1 MTRLADYLKLFIKRL
16 TSGSGLDITG
26 FAGGV
31 NSLKADRRWLIV
43 SILATLWILYVI
55 ARVLLIP
62 DHGAVVKGFT
72 HDSGYI
78 SIVAE
83 RVRDG
88 EGFTNPAH
96 WLLFLNPPRLPMPF
110 HNSNPGY
117 PALNAAL
124 SALLGVDVV
133 YAGLLVSAL
142 SNALLA
148 ATVFALVQRLSG
160 DLRFSALCSIAVAM
174 FPPIW
179 RTSYSLFPDSLCA
192 ALSLSVIA
200 TATRARSS
208 RGWLASGV
216 LFGLSWQVRSTA
228 LLILPGLLWWVL
240 RTRTRRDALAAVLV
254 FAIGAVLVA
263 SPWLAHTQQT
273 WGSPFRSDATYYW
286 LQDYYTGP
294 HGGDVSK
301 FWRSLSPP
309 PSLKQILSSDAEGF
323 LLRTLSGVPT
333 MIYLLAVGL
342 SEGSRLAAIALFAL
356 LAFATAY
363 SFRLWRRPE
372 FQAGFLIVAVTAIS
386 LLTRARSL
394 EIRYFIVAIVFLIL
408 WVLLPLREFFLAK
421 AAGSRWGLRMAIA
434 SGCALYTLVFLV
446 PQDRNIFREMTQTSP
461 RLVSYQAVVWEV
473 AREFPDEQ
481 AIITD
486 LPYLCTY
493 YTKVPALSPPNASK
507 PELLRFMSQYSARLL
522 LLPTDSIEYYYPES
536 QGALPPEIQVVK
548 QLGHYTLLRRTTSP

>member
-1 MTRLADYLKLFIKRL
+1 LVDYLKILIKRL
-16 TSGSGLDITG
+16 TSGSGLEMGG

-43 SILATLWILYVI
+43 LILATLWILYVI

-62 DHGAVVKGFT
+62 ANGAVVKGFT

-96 WLLFLNPPRLPMPF
+96 WLLFLNPARLPMPF

-124 SALLGVDVV
+124 SGLLGVDVV

-142 SNALLA
+142 SSAFLA
-148 ATVFALVQRLSG
+148 AAVFALVQRFSG
-160 DLRFSALCSIAVAM
+160 DLRFSALCSITVAL

-179 RTSYSLFPDSLCA
+179 RLSYSLFPDSLFA
-192 ALSLSVIA
+192 ALSISVIA
-200 TATRARSS
+200 VATRSRSPW
-208 RGWLASGV
+208 GWFVSGV
-216 LFGLSWQVRSTA
+216 LFGLSWLVRSTS
-228 LLILPGLLWWVL
+228 LLILLGLLWWVF
-240 RTRTRRDALAAVLV
+240 RTRPQKDVIAAVLV
-254 FAIGAVLVA
+254 FAIGAILVA
-263 SPWLAHTQQT
+263 SPWLVHTQQT
-273 WGSPFRSDATYYW
+273 WGSPFRSDAAYYW
-286 LQDYYTGP
+286 LQDYYSYP

-301 FWRSLSPP
+301 FWRSLTPP
-309 PSLKQILSSDAEGF
+309 PSLRQILSSDAEGF
-323 LLRTLSGVPT
+323 LLRTLSGVPS

-342 SEGSRLAAIALFAL
+342 SEASRPAAIVLFAL
-356 LAFATAY
+356 LAFATVH
-363 SFRLWRRPE
+363 SFRLWRRSE

-421 AAGSRWGLRMAIA
+421 AGSSHWGLRMAIA

-446 PQDRNIFREMTQTSP
+446 PQDRNIFREMTRTSP
-461 RLVSYQAVVWEV
+461 ELASYQAVVWEV
-473 AREFPDEQ
+473 AREFPNEQ

-486 LPYLCTY
+486 RPYICTY

-507 PELLRFMSQYSARLL
+507 TELLRFMSQYSARLL
-522 LLPTDSIEYYYPES
+522 LLPTDAIEYYYPEF
-536 QGALPPEIQVVK
+536 QETLPPEIQVVK